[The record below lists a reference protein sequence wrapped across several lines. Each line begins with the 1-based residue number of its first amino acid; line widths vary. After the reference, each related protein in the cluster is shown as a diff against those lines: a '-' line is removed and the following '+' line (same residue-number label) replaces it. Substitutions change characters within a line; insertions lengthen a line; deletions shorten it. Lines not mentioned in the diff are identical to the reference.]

1 MPIPAVSSVSLSL
14 LGTPVVVH
22 LLGSGAERLAAE
34 VERAWRRC
42 VADVPPGVEP
52 LSVTAVLDEDPGVVA
67 AAQSEG
73 HLAGSDEVPI
83 LDGLSS
89 RLTVEAI
96 ESRFGELWMLHA
108 GAVADPATGS
118 AIVMVA
124 PSGTGKT
131 TAARALGTHFG
142 YLTDETAAIA
152 PDGTVLPYPKPLS
165 VLVDGQRPK
174 RQLSPD
180 DLGLLP
186 TPARATVAAVV
197 LLDRRREP
205 TAPTVTS
212 VRTIEALPALAEQTS
227 ALQRLPRPLH
237 LVAEHLHAVGGL
249 RRLTY
254 SDANA
259 LHPVV
264 GELLSAGLDRS

>member
-1 MPIPAVSSVSLSL
+1 MPISAVCSVSLSL
-14 LGTPVVVH
+14 LGTPVVVQV
-22 LLGSGAERLAAE
+22 LGSGAEGLAAG

-42 VADVPPGVEP
+42 VADAPPGVEP
-52 LSVTAVLDEDPGVVA
+52 HPVTAVLDEDPGVVA

-73 HLAGSDEVPI
+73 HLAGSDELSI
-83 LDGLSS
+83 LDWLSS
-89 RLTVEAI
+89 RLTLEAI
-96 ESRFGELWMLHA
+96 ESRLGQLWMLHA
-108 GAVADPATGS
+108 SAVADPATGS
-118 AIVMVA
+118 AIVLVA

-131 TAARALGTHFG
+131 TAARALGQHFG

-152 PDGTVLPYPKPLS
+152 ADGTVLPYPKPLS
-165 VLVDGQRPK
+165 VLVDGHRPK

-180 DLGLLP
+180 ELGLLP
-186 TPARATVAAVV
+186 TPTTARVAAVV

-205 TAPTVTS
+205 TAPEVTH

-227 ALQRLPRPLH
+227 ALKRLPRPLH

-254 SDANA
+254 SDAED
-259 LHPVV
+259 LPPVV
-264 GELLSAGLDRS
+264 GELLSAGPDRS